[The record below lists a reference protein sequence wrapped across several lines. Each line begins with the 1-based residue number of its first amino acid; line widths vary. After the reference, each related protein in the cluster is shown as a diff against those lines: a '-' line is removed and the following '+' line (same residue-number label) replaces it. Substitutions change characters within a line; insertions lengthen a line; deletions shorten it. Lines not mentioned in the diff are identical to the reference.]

1 MKYYGL
7 VYEGN
12 SHTYDTDG
20 KKMYADPYEALKEA
34 NEEWRSNP
42 KKQDARLLL
51 VIRESEEGEEPTI
64 HDKVY
69 FQFADCASCLKFIKN
84 KSAIVWSNE
93 TEWKWNGNAKLMRQ
107 QYLN

>member
-34 NEEWRSNP
+34 NEEWQSNP
-42 KKQDARLLL
+42 KKQVARLLL

-64 HDKVY
+64 HDKAY
-69 FQFADCASCLKFIKN
+69 FQFTDPVSFLNFVKGKVKLFGQ
-84 KSAIVWSNE
+84 
-93 TEWKWNGNAKLMRQ
+93 TRLNGNGMVMHG
-107 QYLN
+107 